1 MKYVADD
8 GRIYSSI
15 AEAEKADK
23 EFANAEANKELKEN
37 KLKKAKEDF
46 DKATAEYKE
55 AIKIAAEKFEKAQN
69 DYLKIRREC
78 GAKEPSARDT
88 LFSLLDLLNI

>member
-37 KLKKAKEDF
+37 KMKKAKEDL

-55 AIKIAAEKFEKAQN
+55 TIKAAAEKFEKAQN
-69 DYLKIRREC
+69 DYLKIRKEC
-78 GAKEPSARDT
+78 GEKEPNARDV
-88 LFSLLDLLNI
+88 LLSLLDLFDI